1 MLSAIIPAP
10 YRLLGLSLLAAALVG
25 IGWVKGTTYVQNKWD
40 AENMRQSLQV
50 ATVKKLQ
57 AEATVQIVT
66 KYVERVKVVREAGD
80 TIIKEVPTYVPLEA
94 DAACVLSRDFVRLHD
109 AAASGR
115 LPDPAGGTDAPAAGI
130 ALSTVASTVADNY
143 ERCHENAEQI
153 TALQQWISE
162 GERIPD
168 IKSNAA
174 RGGK

>member
-10 YRLLGLSLLAAALVG
+10 YRLLGSALLAAALVS
-25 IGWVKGTTYVQNKWD
+25 IGWVKGATYVQNKWD
-40 AENMRQSLQV
+40 AENTRQSLQV

-57 AEATVQIVT
+57 AEATVQIIT
-66 KYVERVKVVREAGD
+66 KYVREARD
-80 TIIKEVPTYVPLEA
+80 TIIKEVSTYVPLEA

-153 TALQQWISE
+153 TALQQWIRE
-162 GERIPD
+162 EERIPG